1 MRGLT
6 RQAET
11 ESTDQA
17 QQVPK
22 PLKNE
27 KPGFTY
33 VVKRLK
39 NLLRPPLRLIPFPE
53 GITID
58 KNVEIPM
65 SDGVILRVHVFRPA
79 TEGNFPVIMCAHP
92 YGKDKFNR
100 KGIFGPRPLF
110 QFRIL
115 NQPDPLV
122 MSAYTGWEAPDPA
135 YWVPQ
140 GYVFVNIDLRGFG
153 ASEGKGDV
161 ISDQEAQDYYEC
173 IEWAGRQPWSNGK
186 VGLSGVSYLAI
197 SQYKVAAL
205 NPPHLAAICPWEG
218 FSDFYRDFA
227 YPGGIREDGFIII
240 WGAGVHFQTNVRK
253 EQVKR
258 PLRDAW
264 YQSLT
269 PDLQRITVPALVC
282 GSFSDQCLHTQGSFR
297 VFEEIRSQHKWLYTH
312 RGAKWAVYYS
322 PEALAFQRKF
332 FDHFLKGED
341 NGMLA
346 VPPVRLE
353 VRDTGK
359 VIHAVKA
366 EQHFPLPDTQWT
378 ALHLNGE
385 TNQLA
390 EAVPQTVQ
398 QTSFDLTKG
407 TAVFEWE
414 IPRDLEIIGPMV
426 LKLYIEVKDASDA
439 CIFAGMRKIRNG
451 KQVVFEG
458 SYGFG
463 YDLVTKGWQKASL
476 RQVDKEK
483 SKPWSPQH
491 DFAVKQPLQPQQSV
505 ELEFSLLPSATFFKQ
520 GDILRLDIQGRW
532 FFPKNLVLYG
542 PAYYEK
548 SSTGTCVIYSGGDC
562 DSHLLLPLRDGEI

>member
-1 MRGLT
+1 MRNST
-6 RQAET
+6 REDET
-11 ESTDQA
+11 EPTNGA
-17 QQVPK
+17 QKASK

-33 VVKRLK
+33 IAKRLK
-39 NLLRPPLRLIPFPE
+39 NLLRPPLHLVPLPKGMVIE
-53 GITID
+53 

-65 SDGVILRVHVFRPA
+65 RDGVILRANVFRPA

-92 YGKDKFNR
+92 YGKDRLNR
-100 KGIFGPRPLF
+100 KGIFGPRPLLTY
-110 QFRIL
+110 RVL
-115 NQPDPLV
+115 NQPDPLAI
-122 MSAYTGWEAPDPA
+122 STWTGWEAPDPA

-153 ASEGKGDV
+153 ASGGKGDLF
-161 ISDQEAQDYYEC
+161 SDQEAQDYYEC
-173 IEWAGRQPWSNGK
+173 IEWAARQPWSNGK
-186 VGLSGVSYLAI
+186 IGLSGVSYLAI

-227 YPGGIREDGFIII
+227 YPGGIREDGFTII
-240 WGAGVHFQTNVRK
+240 WGGNVHSQTNVRK
-253 EQVKR
+253 ELVKR

-282 GSFSDQCLHTQGSFR
+282 GSFSDQSLHTQGSFR
-297 VFEEIRSQHKWLYTH
+297 FFEEIRSQHKWLYTH

-332 FDHFLKGED
+332 FEHFLKGKD

-366 EQHFPLPDTQWT
+366 EQHFPPHDTQWT
-378 ALHLNGE
+378 ALHLSGE

-390 EAVPQTVQ
+390 EAMPQTVQ

-407 TAVFEWE
+407 KAVFEWE
-414 IPRDLEIIGPMV
+414 IPRDLEVIGPMV
-426 LKLYIEVKDASDA
+426 LKLYIEVKDASDG

-463 YDLVTKGWQKASL
+463 YDLVTKGWQRASL

-483 SKPWSPQH
+483 GKPWSPEH
-491 DFAVKQPLQPQQSV
+491 DFTVKQPLQPQQII

-548 SSTGTCVIYSGGDC
+548 SSTGTCVIYSGGDY
-562 DSHLLLPLRDGEI
+562 DSHLLLPLL

>member
-1 MRGLT
+1 MRYLT
-6 RQAET
+6 RKAER
-11 ESTDQA
+11 ESTNQA
-17 QQVPK
+17 QQAPK
-22 PLKNE
+22 SLKNAT
-27 KPGFTY
+27 PNLTY
-33 VVKRLK
+33 IVKRLK
-39 NLLRPPLRLIPFPE
+39 NLLLPPLHLIPFPE
-53 GITID
+53 GIVID

-65 SDGVILRVHVFRPA
+65 SDGVILRVNVFRPA

-122 MSAYTGWEAPDPA
+122 MSTYTGWEAPDPA

-140 GYVFVNIDLRGFG
+140 GYAFVNIDLRGFG
-153 ASEGKGDV
+153 ASGGKGDLF
-161 ISDQEAQDYYEC
+161 SDQEAQDYYEC

-186 VGLSGVSYLAI
+186 IGLSGVSYLAI

-218 FSDFYRDFA
+218 LSDFYRDFA
-227 YPGGIREDGFIII
+227 YPGGIREDGFTVI
-240 WGAGVHFQTNVRK
+240 WGAGVHSQTNVRK
-253 EQVKR
+253 ELVKR

-269 PDLQRITVPALVC
+269 PDLQYITVPALVC
-282 GSFSDQCLHTQGSFR
+282 GSFSDQSLHTQGSFR
-297 VFEEIRSQHKWLYTH
+297 FFEEIRSQHKWLYTH

-332 FDHFLKGED
+332 FDYFLKSED

-359 VIHAVKA
+359 AIHAVKA

-378 ALHLNGE
+378 ALHLSGE
-385 TNQLA
+385 TNQLV
-390 EAVPQTVQ
+390 EAALQTVQ
-398 QTSFDLTKG
+398 QTSFDLAKG
-407 TAVFEWE
+407 TAVFEWS

-463 YDLVTKGWQKASL
+463 YDLVTKGWQRASL

-483 SKPWSPQH
+483 SRPWSPQH
-491 DFAVKQPLQPQQSV
+491 DFTAKQPLKPQQSI

-520 GDILRLDIQGRW
+520 GDILRLDIQGCW

-548 SSTGTCVIYSGGDC
+548 SSTGTCVIYSGGDF
-562 DSHLLLPLRDGEI
+562 DSHLLLPLL